1 MENTRKYE
9 LNNKKTIQAW
19 AVFDWANS
27 AYSLVI
33 STAIFPIY
41 YIAMSPDNLNILGFE
56 FSNSAVYS
64 FSISFAYI
72 LIAMLAPIL
81 GGIADYG
88 DKRLYFLRTF
98 TTIGALSCATLYFF
112 SGTSMVWLGTMA
124 FIVSTVGFAGSLIF
138 YDAFLPSIASEDQYD
153 RVSAKGY
160 AYGYVGSVLLLI
172 FILLMSQKPEL
183 FGFSPESSLPYRV
196 GFVLVGVWWFGFA
209 QFSFSRLPKDGPDKL
224 SRHMMKQGYKE
235 MLLVIKELRGQKN
248 LLYFLLSFF
257 FYSAGVQTIIYLATV
272 FAEKELN
279 FESSELIMTVILLQ
293 IVAIGGAFLFA
304 KVSSNLGNK
313 KALIMMI
320 SIWIGICVSAYFV
333 YSKAIFFVIT
343 FFVGLVLGGIQSS
356 SRASYSK
363 LLQKNESDLNSYFS
377 LYDLLFYLSVVF
389 GTFSFGFVDNLTNN
403 LRYSVLILALF
414 FIISLFLIRN
424 VTIESEN

>member
-1 MENTRKYE
+1 
-9 LNNKKTIQAW
+9 
-19 AVFDWANS
+19 
-27 AYSLVI
+27 
-33 STAIFPIY
+33 
-41 YIAMSPDNLNILGFE
+41 
-56 FSNSAVYS
+56 
-64 FSISFAYI
+64 
-72 LIAMLAPIL
+72 
-81 GGIADYG
+81 
-88 DKRLYFLRTF
+88 
-98 TTIGALSCATLYFF
+98 
-112 SGTSMVWLGTMA
+112 
-124 FIVSTVGFAGSLIF
+124 
-138 YDAFLPSIASEDQYD
+138 
-153 RVSAKGY
+153 
-160 AYGYVGSVLLLI
+160 
-172 FILLMSQKPEL
+172 
-183 FGFSPESSLPYRV
+183 
-196 GFVLVGVWWFGFA
+196 
-209 QFSFSRLPKDGPDKL
+209 
-224 SRHMMKQGYKE
+224 MKQGYKE

-377 LYDLLFYLSVVF
+377 LYDLLFYLSVIF